1 MSIIKYNSQDSTFN
15 LTTKNT
21 AYSFKVVSNKY
32 LAQLNYGDA
41 TGESKEYA
49 ARPLAFA
56 SYAEEGEDKF
66 YFETAHSE
74 YPLFGSG
81 DFGADAIR
89 IRNSKGNNLTYF
101 EYSGYE
107 IIKGRVDIKN
117 LPCAYVDDSVET
129 LIVTLHDEVYS
140 LKLKLCYSVYF
151 DDDVITRY
159 AIIENCGGDEVFIE
173 NAKSLSVDIPS
184 NNLDIITLTG
194 AHYYERTV
202 RREKINVGKFSVS
215 SARGTSSH
223 HFNPFIAVCES
234 DATFES
240 GNVYGFNFVYSGSY
254 ENVIEK
260 VHDRVRVQVGI
271 NGAIEGC
278 LIEPNQ
284 AYYTPEAV
292 MTYSKNGI
300 GQMSRNFH
308 NFIKKYIIKK
318 ENNRHPMVLNT
329 WEAFYFDIDE
339 AKLLQLADE
348 ASKVGIDTL
357 VVDDGW
363 FSIRNAENAGLG
375 DWWVNTN
382 KFPSGLKEFSKK
394 IAEKGLNLGIWIEPE
409 MVNPDSELY
418 KNHPEWCLNA
428 YNRPLS
434 LSRNQLVLNMAL
446 PEVLDYLK
454 EKFTKVFDGVKFN
467 YIKWDMNRSLSMTGC
482 NFAGKNTDNNL
493 YRRFMEGVYDLHEWF
508 NKTYPNVMIEGCS
521 GGGGRYDIAMMRYV
535 SQIWAS
541 DNTYPTDRARIQ
553 NGSLIAY
560 PACMMS
566 CHVSNPHDALN
577 DKAEMDY
584 RFKVACAGV
593 LGYEMDMI
601 SVSDAVKSGIKE
613 QIEYYSKFKHVIL
626 DGEFYPVYAKDETY
640 VYYYYEKISGDVVL
654 FYATQKTGDKKT
666 IKISSILND
675 CTYNLSITNKSYNA
689 RQMKEGIE
697 ISFDKKSDIL
707 FFEKLN

>member
-1 MSIIKYNSQDSTFN
+1 MSVIKYNSQDNTFN

-21 AYSFKVVSNKY
+21 AYSFKVVNNKY
-32 LAQLNYGDA
+32 LAHLNYGDA
-41 TGESKEYA
+41 ETSTKEYV

-56 SYAEEGEDKF
+56 SYAEDGDEKF

-89 IRNSKGNNLTYF
+89 IRNSKGNNVTYF
-101 EYSGYE
+101 EYQGYE

-129 LIVTLHDEVYS
+129 LVVTLYDEVYKV
-140 LKLKLCYSVYF
+140 KLKLCYSVYF

-159 AIIENCGGDEVFIE
+159 AIIENHGNEQIFIE

-184 NNLDIITLTG
+184 TELDVITLTG

-223 HFNPFIAVCES
+223 HFNPFVAVCQS
-234 DATFES
+234 DTTFES
-240 GNVYGFNFVYSGSY
+240 GKVYGFNFVYSGSF
-254 ENVIEK
+254 ENVIEN

-271 NGAIEGC
+271 NGAVEGC
-278 LIEPNQ
+278 SIQPEET
-284 AYYTPEAV
+284 YYTPEAV

-308 NFIKKYIIKK
+308 SFIKKYIIKK

-329 WEAFYFDIDE
+329 WEAFYFDINE
-339 AKLLQLADE
+339 EKLLQLAEE

-363 FSIRNAENAGLG
+363 FSIRNADNAGLG
-375 DWWVNTN
+375 DWWVNTD
-382 KFPSGLKEFSKK
+382 KFPSGLKTFSEK
-394 IAEKGLNLGIWIEPE
+394 ITDKGLNLGIWIEPE
-409 MVNPDSELY
+409 MVNPDSQLF

-454 EKFTKVFDGVKFN
+454 EKFTKAFDGVKFN
-467 YIKWDMNRSLSMTGC
+467 YIKWDMNRSLSMAGC
-482 NFAGKNTDNNL
+482 NFAGQNTDNNL
-493 YRRFMEGVYDLHEWF
+493 YGRFMEGVYDLHEWF

-535 SQIWAS
+535 SQIWTS
-541 DNTYPTDRARIQ
+541 DNTFPTDRARIQ

-560 PACMMS
+560 PSCMMS
-566 CHVSNPHDALN
+566 CHVSNPNDVLN
-577 DKAEMDY
+577 DKEEMDY
-584 RFKVACAGV
+584 RFKVASAGV
-593 LGYEMDMI
+593 LGYEMDLI
-601 SVSDAVKSGIKE
+601 SVSDAVKSEIKK
-613 QIEYYSKFKHVIL
+613 QIEYYSTFKHVVL
-626 DGEFYPVYAKDETY
+626 DGEFYPIYAKDETY
-640 VYYYYEKISGDVVL
+640 LYYYYEKTSGDIVL
-654 FYATQKTGDKKT
+654 FYATQKPCNKVVKF
-666 IKISSILND
+666 SSISD
-675 CTYNLSITNKSYNA
+675 GCAYKLSGTSKSYSVT
-689 RQMKEGIE
+689 QLKEGFDINL
-697 ISFDKKSDIL
+697 DKKSDIL
-707 FFEKLN
+707 FFKKIK